1 MHKNRAGV
9 DDRMLARLST
19 AGSRAASALGRWL
32 LCAALG
38 AGLVACAV
46 APPAAPTPLT
56 APLHVDA
63 ARLDQVVDWLKSDV
77 AQNRY
82 PGAVVLVAQHGK
94 VLLHQAVGWADKQRN
109 VPMALDSIHPIA
121 SSSKLVTT
129 VAALRLIEQ
138 NRLRVMAPVA
148 RYLPELAN
156 LRVARRDAAGN
167 PTAELVPAARQ
178 PTVHDLMTHRAGF
191 TYFFFPK
198 NPLRDRYRELAIDRI
213 DSDAAPEMLR
223 KLATLPL
230 AFEPGSAF
238 EYSIATD
245 LLGHVI
251 ERVTSQPLDQAL
263 NQLVLDPLKMRDTSF
278 HVRDAALARL
288 ARPAANDADLW
299 VFDWLDVSKPP
310 KRFSGGA
317 GLAST
322 AADYARLLQM
332 MLNEGELDGVR
343 LLSPA
348 TVRWAMADQIG
359 PMRGVAHPGDG
370 YSWNLFNPVRIAGGG
385 PLFPGSVGDIFWGG
399 ITGPRYFMDPQHGLI
414 GVLLMLRP
422 AERAAVHAEFRSL
435 VYGALRP

>member
-1 MHKNRAGV
+1 MHLGQPSTVRRSLLMSALALGLAACALAPPVSTPSAPQLRA
-9 DDRMLARLST
+9 DSARLN
-19 AGSRAASALGRWL
+19 
-32 LCAALG
+32 
-38 AGLVACAV
+38 
-46 APPAAPTPLT
+46 P
-56 APLHVDA
+56 
-63 ARLDQVVDWLKSDV
+63 VVDWLKADV
-77 AQNRY
+77 AKSRY
-82 PGAVVLVAQHGK
+82 PGAVVLVAQDGK
-94 VLLHQAVGWADKQRN
+94 VLLHQAVGWADKERG

-121 SSSKLVTT
+121 SSTKLVTT

-148 RYLPELAN
+148 AYLPELAN

-167 PTAELVPAARQ
+167 ATAELVPASRQ

-198 NPLRDRYRELAIDRI
+198 NPLRDRYRELGIDRI
-213 DSDAAPEMLR
+213 DTDAAPDMLR

-245 LLGHVI
+245 LLGHIV
-251 ERVTSQPLDQAL
+251 ERVTGKPLDQAL
-263 NQLVLDPLKMRDTSF
+263 NELVLEPLQMRDTTF
-278 HVRDAALARL
+278 QVRGASLARL
-288 ARPAANDADLW
+288 ARPLANDPDMW
-299 VFDWLDVSKPP
+299 VFEWLDVSKAP

-322 AADYARLLQM
+322 AGDYARLLQM

-348 TVRWAMADQIG
+348 TVRWAMSDQTG
-359 PMRGVAHPGDG
+359 ATRGVAHPGDG
-370 YSWNLFNPVRIAGGG
+370 YSWNLFNPVRTAAGG

-399 ITGPRYFMDPQHGLI
+399 ITGPRYFMDPQQRLV

-422 AERAAVHAEFRSL
+422 SERAAVHAEFRAL
-435 VYGALRP
+435 VYAALQPARP

>member
-1 MHKNRAGV
+1 MHLGQPSTVRRSLLMSALALGLAACALAPPVSTPSAPQLRA
-9 DDRMLARLST
+9 DSARLN
-19 AGSRAASALGRWL
+19 
-32 LCAALG
+32 
-38 AGLVACAV
+38 
-46 APPAAPTPLT
+46 P
-56 APLHVDA
+56 
-63 ARLDQVVDWLKSDV
+63 VVDWLKADV
-77 AQNRY
+77 AKNRY
-82 PGAVVLVAQHGK
+82 PGAVVLVAQDGK
-94 VLLHQAVGWADKQRN
+94 VLLHQAVGWADKERG

-121 SSSKLVTT
+121 SSTKLVTT

-148 RYLPELAN
+148 AYLPELAN

-167 PTAELVPAARQ
+167 ATAELVPASRQ

-198 NPLRDRYRELAIDRI
+198 NPLRDRYRELGIDRI
-213 DSDAAPEMLR
+213 DTDAAPDMLR

-245 LLGHVI
+245 LLGHIV
-251 ERVTSQPLDQAL
+251 ERVTGKPLDQAL
-263 NQLVLDPLKMRDTSF
+263 NELVLEPLQMRDTTF
-278 HVRDAALARL
+278 QVRGASLARL
-288 ARPAANDADLW
+288 ARPLANDPDMW
-299 VFDWLDVSKPP
+299 VFEWLDVSKAP

-322 AADYARLLQM
+322 AGDYARLLQM

-348 TVRWAMADQIG
+348 TVRWAMSDQTG
-359 PMRGVAHPGDG
+359 ATRGVAHPGDG
-370 YSWNLFNPVRIAGGG
+370 YSWNLFNPVRTAAGG

-399 ITGPRYFMDPQHGLI
+399 ITGPRYFMDPQQRLV

-422 AERAAVHAEFRSL
+422 SERAAVHAEFRAL
-435 VYGALRP
+435 VYAALQPARP

>member
-1 MHKNRAGV
+1 MHASRTAV
-9 DDRMLARLST
+9 DDQKALPTRRRTTRST
-19 AGSRAASALGRWL
+19 LGRWL

-38 AGLVACAV
+38 AGLAACAV
-46 APPAAPTPLT
+46 APPAT
-56 APLHVDA
+56 APAAPLQVDS
-63 ARLDQVVDWLKSDV
+63 ARLAPVVDWLKADV

-82 PGAVVLVAQHGK
+82 PGAVVLVVQDGK
-94 VLLHQAVGWADKQRN
+94 VLLHQAVGWADKERS

-121 SSSKLVTT
+121 SSTKLVTT

-156 LRVARRDAAGN
+156 LRVARRDAAGQA
-167 PTAELVPAARQ
+167 TAELVPATRQ

-213 DSDAAPEMLR
+213 DTDAAPEMLR

-230 AFEPGSAF
+230 AFEPGSSF

-245 LLGHVI
+245 LLGHVV
-251 ERVTSQPLDQAL
+251 ERVTGKPLDQAL
-263 NQLVLDPLKMRDTSF
+263 NELVLGPLKMRDTTF
-278 HVRDAALARL
+278 HVRDASLARL
-288 ARPAANDADLW
+288 ARPAANDADAW
-299 VFDWLDVSKPP
+299 VFDWLDVSKAP
-310 KRFSGGA
+310 KRYSGGA

-322 AADYARLLQM
+322 VSDYGRLLQM

-359 PMRGVAHPGDG
+359 TMRGVAHPGDG
-370 YSWNLFNPVRIAGGG
+370 YSWNLFNPVRTAGGG

-399 ITGPRYFMDPQHGLI
+399 ITGPRYFMDPQQRLI
-414 GVLLMLRP
+414 GVLFMLRP

-435 VYGALRP
+435 VYGALQPARP